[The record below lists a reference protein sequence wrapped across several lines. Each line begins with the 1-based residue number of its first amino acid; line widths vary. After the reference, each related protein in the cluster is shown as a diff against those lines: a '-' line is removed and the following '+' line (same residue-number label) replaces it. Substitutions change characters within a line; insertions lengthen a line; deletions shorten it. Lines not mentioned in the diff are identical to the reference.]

1 MKKTLLLVVA
11 ILTLNLSVFGQN
23 DPVLFTVSG
32 APVHLSEFNYIYSKT
47 NGTKADYSKASVD
60 EYLDLYTKFKMKV
73 AKARDMKLDT
83 LPALKE
89 ELGGYRRQLADSYLT
104 DREVTDKLVKEAFD
118 RSQKDINISH
128 ILIRS
133 TKEDA
138 DAAMTK
144 AKAAKTQLDKGIAF
158 EKVAAEL
165 SEDPNSKDKGGMIG
179 FLTAM
184 LPNGFYELENAIYKT
199 AVGKYS
205 DIVSSPLG
213 LHIIKVN
220 SERPARGE
228 MEIAHI
234 LLRKKKEG
242 VEQPWAKSRID
253 SLYSVL
259 QKGGSFDDLATNFSD
274 DDYSKPRKGYLG
286 FFGIGRYEL
295 AFEDAAFALTKDGE
309 YTKVIES
316 TIGYHIIK
324 RISRKSS
331 EPFDLMKNRLKGR
344 ITQDGRFELSKK
356 AMVERIKKESKFG
369 VEVDALDKYIASLDS
384 TFLTYSWR
392 VDEKSKGSKMFAYGK
407 KESTTTDFANY
418 LANNAN
424 RRLSY
429 AVTMNNKIADISKT
443 MYQEFIDEQS
453 LVYEETQLE
462 AKYPDFKN
470 LMREYEEGILL
481 FEAIKINVWDK
492 ASQDST
498 GLEKF
503 YETKKSKYVW
513 EDRYQVLYYS
523 LTDSAK
529 AELENIRQFAAKN
542 KVDDVVKKF
551 NLKGDVLS
559 FREEVYEKSK
569 LPLNVKNMREGGVTP
584 SEQNTADKTWSFIKV
599 EKMIPATTKSLRE
612 ARGYAVAEYQEFL
625 EKQWIEELAKKYKLV
640 VNKDVLK
647 SIVK

>member
-1 MKKTLLLVVA
+1 MKKTLLSVVA

-47 NGTKADYSKASVD
+47 NGAKADFSKASVD

-128 ILIRS
+128 ILIKS

-144 AKAAKTQLDKGIAF
+144 AKAAKTQLDKGVAF

-165 SEDPNSKDKGGMIG
+165 SEDPNSKDKGGKIG

-242 VEQPWAKSRID
+242 VDQPWAKSRID
-253 SLYSVL
+253 SLYAVL

-309 YTKVIES
+309 YTKVVES

-324 RISRKSS
+324 RISRKGN

-356 AMVERIKKESKFG
+356 AMVERIKKDSKFG
-369 VEVDALDKYIASLDS
+369 VEAGALDKYIASLDS

-392 VDEKSKGSKMFAYGK
+392 VDEKAKGTKMFAYGK

-429 AVTMNNKIADISKT
+429 AVTMNNKVADVTKT

-453 LVYEETQLE
+453 LVYEETLLE
-462 AKYPDFKN
+462 TKYPDFKN

-492 ASQDST
+492 ASQDSS

-503 YETKKSKYVW
+503 YETKKSKYMW
-513 EDRYQVLYYS
+513 EDRYQVLYYN
-523 LTDSAK
+523 LPDSAK

-542 KVDDVVKKF
+542 KVDDVIKQF
-551 NLKGDVLS
+551 NTKGNVLS
-559 FREEVYEKSK
+559 FREETFETSK
-569 LPLNVKNMREGGVTP
+569 LPVNIKNMREGGVTP
-584 SEQNTADKTWSFIKV
+584 NDQNTDKSWSFIKV
-599 EKMIPATTKSLRE
+599 EKIIPKTTKTLKE

>member
-1 MKKTLLLVVA
+1 MKKTLLSVVA

-47 NGTKADYSKASVD
+47 NGAKADFSKASVD

-118 RSQKDINISH
+118 RTQKDINISH

-144 AKAAKTQLDKGIAF
+144 AKAAKTQLDKGVSF

-165 SEDPNSKDKGGMIG
+165 SEDPNSKDKGGVIG

-220 SERPARGE
+220 SERAARGE

-253 SLYSVL
+253 SLSAVL

-295 AFEDAAFALTKDGE
+295 TFEDAAFALTKDGE
-309 YTKVIES
+309 YTKVVES

-324 RISRKSS
+324 RISRKGN

-356 AMVERIKKESKFG
+356 AMVERIKKDSKFG
-369 VEVDALDKYIASLDS
+369 VETGALDKYIASLDS

-392 VDEKSKGSKMFAYGK
+392 VDEKAKGAKMFAYGK

-429 AVTMNNKIADISKT
+429 AVTMNNKVTDVTKT

-453 LVYEETQLE
+453 LVYEETLLE
-462 AKYPDFKN
+462 TKYPDFKN

-492 ASQDST
+492 ASQDSS

-503 YETKKSKYVW
+503 YETKKSKYMW
-513 EDRYQVLYYS
+513 EDRYQVLYYN
-523 LTDSAK
+523 LADSAK
-529 AELENIRQFAAKN
+529 AELENIRQFVAKN

-551 NLKGDVLS
+551 NVKGDILS
-559 FREEVYEKSK
+559 FREETFEISK
-569 LPLNVKNMREGGVTP
+569 LPVNIKNMREGGVTP
-584 SEQNTADKTWSFIKV
+584 NDQNSDKSWSFIKV
-599 EKMIPATTKSLRE
+599 EKIIPKTTKSLKE

>member
-47 NGTKADYSKASVD
+47 NGAKADFSKASVD

-144 AKAAKTQLDKGIAF
+144 AKAAKAQLDKGVAF

-165 SEDPNSKDKGGMIG
+165 SEDPNSKDKGGKIG

-199 AVGKYS
+199 TVGKYS

-220 SERPARGE
+220 SERAARGE

-274 DDYSKPRKGYLG
+274 DDYSKV
-286 FFGIGRYEL
+286 
-295 AFEDAAFALTKDGE
+295 TW
-309 YTKVIES
+309 V
-316 TIGYHIIK
+316 
-324 RISRKSS
+324 SS
-331 EPFDLMKNRLKGR
+331 
-344 ITQDGRFELSKK
+344 
-356 AMVERIKKESKFG
+356 A
-369 VEVDALDKYIASLDS
+369 
-384 TFLTYSWR
+384 
-392 VDEKSKGSKMFAYGK
+392 
-407 KESTTTDFANY
+407 
-418 LANNAN
+418 
-424 RRLSY
+424 
-429 AVTMNNKIADISKT
+429 
-443 MYQEFIDEQS
+443 
-453 LVYEETQLE
+453 
-462 AKYPDFKN
+462 
-470 LMREYEEGILL
+470 
-481 FEAIKINVWDK
+481 
-492 ASQDST
+492 
-498 GLEKF
+498 
-503 YETKKSKYVW
+503 
-513 EDRYQVLYYS
+513 
-523 LTDSAK
+523 
-529 AELENIRQFAAKN
+529 
-542 KVDDVVKKF
+542 
-551 NLKGDVLS
+551 
-559 FREEVYEKSK
+559 
-569 LPLNVKNMREGGVTP
+569 
-584 SEQNTADKTWSFIKV
+584 
-599 EKMIPATTKSLRE
+599 
-612 ARGYAVAEYQEFL
+612 
-625 EKQWIEELAKKYKLV
+625 
-640 VNKDVLK
+640 
-647 SIVK
+647 